1 MAVGG
6 FTSQSP
12 EFSKNSPEWLM
23 DRKAMGL
30 PAAPCYFEAL
40 WARRVGRPVAA
51 RSQNGAPVGDGPLL
65 DLDSDVG
72 STG

>member
-1 MAVGG
+1 MAGGG

-12 EFSKNSPEWLM
+12 ELSKNSPEWLM

-30 PAAPCYFEAL
+30 PAAPCYFQAL
-40 WARRVGRPVAA
+40 WARPDGRPVAA
-51 RSQNGAPVGDGPLL
+51 RSQNGAPVGHGLL
-65 DLDSDVG
+65 LELDSGVG